1 MTTVSVTRAAA
12 DEFASESASP
22 DASSGKRRKPRG
34 REHEEAARGTAR
46 YCTPDRGEMRKI
58 RQTWKYL
65 EIYFI
70 RGVLLMLPNYTEY
83 LIRRHQLRPYW
94 KSVKGF
100 GTLFIL
106 LKDCRYKESCSKVLA
121 KLRSSRRFLYCLL
134 DSSEQCHSFREG

>member
-22 DASSGKRRKPRG
+22 DAPSGKRRKPRG
-34 REHEEAARGTAR
+34 REHEEAAAR

-70 RGVLLMLPNYTEY
+70 GGVLLMLPNYTEY
-83 LIRRHQLRPYW
+83 
-94 KSVKGF
+94 
-100 GTLFIL
+100 
-106 LKDCRYKESCSKVLA
+106 
-121 KLRSSRRFLYCLL
+121 FLN
-134 DSSEQCHSFREG
+134 